1 MLGFGPQPI
10 SYGYD
15 SYDPGS
21 YDDGD
26 SIRQAR
32 GSAPQH
38 CLSFRDVAS
47 KWFEAYAEMAGD
59 NVCTKNKLYKNMKK
73 MCVPALAIAVS
84 ESYDFGECTAASG
97 HPFDSSAGS
106 GCVMRGIWQITGCSS
121 WNPDLNLPG
130 FSESDGNPPVVTHAK
145 AIYLNLTSN
154 DPNWG
159 CNGDPSKENT
169 PTIQGI
175 QQKQSPQHGATGH
188 RFCAGT
194 CATQPRVRVRLF
206 NSPRLFTRPRLPAA
220 LGTGGSYQAN
230 VEARVEEGFKTLKK
244 ACKRALRRLLQDS
257 C

>member
-1 MLGFGPQPI
+1 
-10 SYGYD
+10 
-15 SYDPGS
+15 
-21 YDDGD
+21 
-26 SIRQAR
+26 
-32 GSAPQH
+32 
-38 CLSFRDVAS
+38 
-47 KWFEAYAEMAGD
+47 MAGD

-175 QQKQSPQHGATGH
+175 QQKQSPQYGATGH

-194 CATQPRVRVRLF
+194 CACTCI
-206 NSPRLFTRPRLPAA
+206 LFTRPRTPSLPPRCTRDRRVIPGERRGKGRGGVQDPQEGMQTGTAA
-220 LGTGGSYQAN
+220 LAAGLMLN
-230 VEARVEEGFKTLKK
+230 V
-244 ACKRALRRLLQDS
+244 Q
-257 C
+257 

>member
-1 MLGFGPQPI
+1 MLPLLTAMLGFGPQPI

-21 YDDGD
+21 YDDSD

-47 KWFEAYAEMAGD
+47 KWFEAYAQMAGD

-73 MCVPALAIAVS
+73 MCVPALAIAVT
-84 ESYDFGECTAASG
+84 ESYDTAECTAASG

-121 WNPDLNLPG
+121 NPDLNLPG
-130 FSESDGNPPVVTHAK
+130 FSENDGNPPVVTHAK

-154 DPNWG
+154 DPDWG
-159 CNGDPSKENT
+159 CNGEYSGKENT
-169 PTIQGI
+169 ATIQGI
-175 QQKQSPQHGATGH
+175 QQKQSPQYGATGH

-194 CATQPRVRVRLF
+194 CATQPRAAYSHAHAHRHRH
-206 NSPRLFTRPRLPAA
+206 PAA

-244 ACKRALRRLLQDS
+244 ACKRALRRL